1 MGAHPQGAI
10 RLGRRSAGK
19 ERVALH
25 SVRVD
30 APPTPVEPP
39 VQRTT
44 CCVVGGGPAGMMLGL
59 LLARAGV
66 PVTVLEKHDDFL
78 RDFRGD
84 TVHASTLT
92 LLDELGLGERFSAMP
107 HRVVRRLLVPLRS
120 GASLAVD
127 LGLLPGPHK
136 HIAMVPQWDLLDL
149 LADAGRREPSF
160 TLRMGVEVTGLLR
173 ERGRVVGVRY
183 RDAGAD
189 AGGGELRAALTVACD
204 GRTSAVRAASGLR
217 ARAFG
222 VPMDIWWLRIPRR
235 EGDPEGLDV
244 RVGDDALL
252 VMIDRGSWFQLGYQI
267 RKGSDARLRAE
278 GIEAFRARVAAL
290 APELA
295 DRVGALR
302 SWDDVKLLA
311 VRLDRMP
318 RWFSP
323 GLLCIG
329 DAAHAMSPVGGVG
342 INLAIQDAVAAA
354 RYLAAPLRRGEV
366 RLRDLGRVQMRR
378 WAPMV
383 LTQSLQRLAHRRVFE
398 PVLWGEPG
406 PSGSVP
412 RRPPRL
418 ARLLLR
424 YPRLQAIP
432 GYLVAIGP
440 LPEHAPRFARR
451 SPAA

>member
-1 MGAHPQGAI
+1 
-10 RLGRRSAGK
+10 
-19 ERVALH
+19 
-25 SVRVD
+25 
-30 APPTPVEPP
+30 
-39 VQRTT
+39 
-44 CCVVGGGPAGMMLGL
+44 MMLGV

-66 PVTVLEKHDDFL
+66 AVTVLEKHDDFL

-107 HRVVRRLLVPLRS
+107 HRVVQRLSIPLQS
-120 GASLAVD
+120 DASLVVD

-149 LADAGRREPSF
+149 LADAGRQEPSF

-173 ERGRVVGVRY
+173 ERGRVVGARY
-183 RDAGAD
+183 RDTDGS
-189 AGGGELRAALTVACD
+189 GGELRAAVTVGCD

-217 ARAFG
+217 VREFG
-222 VPMDIWWLRIPRR
+222 VPLDVWWFRLPRR
-235 EGDPEGLDV
+235 EGDVQGFNLK
-244 RVGDDALL
+244 VGSDAVL
-252 VMIDRGSWFQLGYQI
+252 VAIDRGSYFQMGYQI

-278 GIEAFRARVAAL
+278 GIEAFHRRIAAL
-290 APELA
+290 APEFA
-295 DRVGALR
+295 DRVGAVR

-318 RWFSP
+318 RWFDR

-354 RYLAAPLRRGEV
+354 RYLAPPLRRGEV
-366 RLRDLGRVQMRR
+366 RLADLARVQVRR
-378 WAPMV
+378 WAPTF
-383 LTQSLQRLAHRRVFE
+383 LTQSLQQLAHRLVFE
-398 PVLWGEPG
+398 PILAGEHR
-406 PSGSVP
+406 SGP

-418 ARLLLR
+418 ARLLRR

-432 GYLVAIGP
+432 AYMVAIGV
-440 LPEHAPRFARR
+440 LPEHAPSFARR
-451 SPAA
+451 PG